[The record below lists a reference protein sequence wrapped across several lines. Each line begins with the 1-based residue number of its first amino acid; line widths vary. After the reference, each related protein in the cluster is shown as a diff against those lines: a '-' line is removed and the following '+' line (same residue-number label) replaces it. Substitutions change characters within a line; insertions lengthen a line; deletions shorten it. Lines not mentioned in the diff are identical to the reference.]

1 MDASSAVHGR
11 SGAAPGGAP
20 DGDPSGQPAPGPHNP
35 GPRTTGSAGPA
46 EPHGPDGTTPPDAP
60 AVAAPPVPLG
70 GLGLEEL
77 RILRRDAQEQEADLS
92 YLRRLLHGRM
102 DILRA
107 ELDGRPAAG
116 LPATAPNGAGADT
129 GALLDRLPAILTDAP
144 STVRSSARHVTLGPP
159 RGEQYQVEAD
169 ALMGDVRLADL
180 AAHPA
185 EDLIAALERL
195 RAHEREVSGR
205 RQILQRTA
213 DDCSGEIAR
222 RYREGEAR
230 VDDLLTGGSLAE

>member
-1 MDASSAVHGR
+1 MMDASSAVHGR
-11 SGAAPGGAP
+11 SGVAPGGGPDDDPSGPPDPGPHDAGPGGPDTPAVPDGPAAPGAP
-20 DGDPSGQPAPGPHNP
+20 
-35 GPRTTGSAGPA
+35 
-46 EPHGPDGTTPPDAP
+46 
-60 AVAAPPVPLG
+60 VLLG

-77 RILRRDAQEQEADLS
+77 RVLRRDAQEQEADLS

-116 LPATAPNGAGADT
+116 LPAGAPAGGGGEAR
-129 GALLDRLPAILTDAP
+129 ALLDRLPAILTDAP

-159 RGEQYQVEAD
+159 RGEQYQLEAD

-185 EDLIAALERL
+185 EDLLAALERL